1 MIYNRGEEKKEISL
15 EIKTV
20 VVDQMSEADD
30 VAKELSEFLAMIER
44 GGISDEDFDPASF
57 LSKNLLEEDNVDEI
71 TLCTEA
77 TISTDER
84 GNIVIEYKENEEDV
98 QIASVAKIIF
108 NPDEPGLVIMTKEGA
123 MAAVLSFE
131 EGKTHICQYRTPY
144 MPIKVYVETR
154 TVKNTLLEN
163 GRLKLDYTLNL
174 NDTDPQH
181 FMISVKMKEAEVD
194 TLKDLISDEK
204 G

>member
-1 MIYNRGEEKKEISL
+1 MIYNIGEEKKEISL
-15 EIKTV
+15 EIKTIV
-20 VVDQMSEADD
+20 IDEISEADD
-30 VAKELSEFLAMIER
+30 IAKELGEFLAMIER
-44 GGISDEDFDPASF
+44 GGISDEDFDPSTL

-84 GNIVIEYKENEEDV
+84 GNVIIEYKENEEDA
-98 QIASVAKIIF
+98 QIASTAKIIF
-108 NPDEPGLVIMTKEGA
+108 NPGEPDLVIMTKEGA
-123 MAAVLSFE
+123 MTAVLSFE
-131 EGKTHICQYRTPY
+131 TGKTHICQYNTPY

-163 GRLKLDYTLNL
+163 GRFKLEYTINL

-181 FMISVKMKEAEVD
+181 FMISVKMKEAETD
-194 TLKDLISDEK
+194 MLRSLLS
-204 G
+204 

>member
-20 VVDQMSEADD
+20 VADEMSEADD
-30 VAKELSEFLAMIER
+30 IAKELSEFLAMIER
-44 GGISDEDFDPASF
+44 GGIQDDDFDPASL
-57 LSKNLLEEDNVDEI
+57 LSQQLLDEDNIDEI

-84 GNIVIEYKENEEDV
+84 GNIVIEYKENEEDA

-108 NPDEPGLVIMTKEGA
+108 DPDEPNLVIMTKEGA

-131 EGKTHICQYRTPY
+131 QGKTHICQYKTPF

-154 TVKNTLLEN
+154 TVKNTLLQN

-181 FMISVKMKEAEVD
+181 FMISVKMKETEED
-194 TLKDLISDEK
+194 RIKDLLSN
-204 G
+204 

>member
-1 MIYNRGEEKKEISL
+1 MIYKRGEEKKEISL

-20 VVDQMSEADD
+20 VIDEMSDADD
-30 VAKELSEFLAMIER
+30 IAKELSEFLEMIER
-44 GGISDEDFDPASF
+44 GGISDEDFDPASL
-57 LSKNLLEEDNVDEI
+57 LSQNLLDEDNVDEI
-71 TLCTEA
+71 VLCTEA

-84 GNIVIEYKENEEDV
+84 GNIVIEYKENEEDA
-98 QIASVAKIIF
+98 QIASTAKIIF
-108 NPDEPGLVIMTKEGA
+108 DPDEPDLVIMTKEGA

-131 EGKTHICQYRTPY
+131 QGKTHICQYKTPY

-181 FMISVKMKEAEVD
+181 FMISVRMKEAEAD
-194 TLKDLISDEK
+194 TIRDLLS
-204 G
+204 

>member
-20 VVDQMSEADD
+20 VVDQISEADD
-30 VAKELSEFLAMIER
+30 IAKELGEFLAMIER
-44 GGISDEDFDPASF
+44 GGISDEDFDPASL
-57 LSKNLLEEDNVDEI
+57 LSKNLLDEDNIDEI
-71 TLCTEA
+71 IICTEA

-84 GNIVIEYKENEEDV
+84 GNIVIEYKENEEDA

-108 NPDEPGLVIMTKEGA
+108 DPDEPDLVIMTKEGA

-131 EGKTHICQYRTPY
+131 EGKTHICQYKTPY

-163 GRLKLDYTLNL
+163 GRMKLDYTLNL

-194 TLKDLISDEK
+194 TIRELI
-204 G
+204 GNN

>member
-20 VVDQMSEADD
+20 VVDQMSEANDI
-30 VAKELSEFLAMIER
+30 AKELSEFLAMIER
-44 GGISDEDFDPASF
+44 GGISDEDFDPASL
-57 LSKNLLEEDNVDEI
+57 LSKNLLDEDNVDEI

-84 GNIVIEYKENEEDV
+84 GNIVIEYKENEEDA

-108 NPDEPGLVIMTKEGA
+108 DPDEPDLVIMTKEGA
-123 MAAVLSFE
+123 MTAVLSFE
-131 EGKTHICQYRTPY
+131 QGKTHICQYKTPF

-194 TLKDLISDEK
+194 TIRELI
-204 G
+204 GNN

>member
-1 MIYNRGEEKKEISL
+1 MIYNVGEEKKEISL
-15 EIKTV
+15 EIKTIV
-20 VVDQMSEADD
+20 IDEISEADD
-30 VAKELSEFLAMIER
+30 IANELGEFLAMIER
-44 GGISDEDFDPASF
+44 GGISDEDFDPSTL

-84 GNIVIEYKENEEDV
+84 GNVVIEYMENEEDA
-98 QIASVAKIIF
+98 QIASTAKIIF
-108 NPDEPGLVIMTKEGA
+108 NPGEPDLVIMTKEGA
-123 MAAVLSFE
+123 MTAVLSFE
-131 EGKTHICQYRTPY
+131 TGKTHICQYNTPY

-163 GRLKLDYTLNL
+163 GRLKLDYTINL

-181 FMISVKMKEAEVD
+181 FMISVKMKEAETD
-194 TLKDLISDEK
+194 MLRSLLS
-204 G
+204 

>member
-30 VAKELSEFLAMIER
+30 IAKELSEFLAMIER
-44 GGISDEDFDPASF
+44 GGISDEDFDPASL
-57 LSKNLLEEDNVDEI
+57 LSKNLLDEDNVDEI

-108 NPDEPGLVIMTKEGA
+108 DPDEPDLVIMTKEGA
-123 MAAVLSFE
+123 MTAVLSFE
-131 EGKTHICQYRTPY
+131 QGKTHICQYKTPF

-163 GRLKLDYTLNL
+163 GRLKLDYRLNL

-194 TLKDLISDEK
+194 TIRELI
-204 G
+204 GNN

>member
-30 VAKELSEFLAMIER
+30 IAKELSEFLAMIER
-44 GGISDEDFDPASF
+44 GGIQDDDFDPASL
-57 LSKNLLEEDNVDEI
+57 LSQQLLDEDNIDEI

-84 GNIVIEYKENEEDV
+84 GNIVIEYKANEEDA

-108 NPDEPGLVIMTKEGA
+108 DPDEPDLVIMTKEGA

-131 EGKTHICQYRTPY
+131 QGKTHICQYNTPF

-154 TVKNTLLEN
+154 TVKNTLLQN

-181 FMISVKMKEAEVD
+181 FIITVKMKETEED
-194 TLKDLISDEK
+194 RIKDLLSN
-204 G
+204 